1 MLSLMKSERFQ
12 KDYKELNARV
22 SAITNENVKADAIK
36 LLNQLVHEVKGL
48 DAQHMNMVAGSAMP
62 SIGEDS
68 RTNIQEIRKKLI
80 SKLDDYDR
88 SIAS

>member
-22 SAITNENVKADAIK
+22 SAITNESVKADATK
-36 LLNQLVHEVKGL
+36 LLNQLISEVRNL
-48 DAQHMNMVAGSAMP
+48 DSQHMNMVAGSAMP
-62 SIGEDS
+62 SIGDDTRNS
-68 RTNIQEIRKKLI
+68 IQEVRKKLI